1 MAFVNQQIK
10 KQLAPAIKDVLKK
23 YGVKGSISVSNHSTL
38 CVTLTSGD
46 INLCEGKARVYF
58 QVNEYQLDNH
68 YDGVVRDFFKELA
81 DAMRGPDFFDHS
93 DSMTDYFHLSHYIRI
108 SVGRFDKPYVCN
120 TKEAA

>member
-1 MAFVNQQIK
+1 MAFMNQQIK

-46 INLCEGKARVYF
+46 INLCEGKARDYF

-68 YDGVVRDFFKELA
+68 YDGVVRDF
-81 DAMRGPDFFDHS
+81 
-93 DSMTDYFHLSHYIRI
+93 LSTSLIAGASCFLICWFTKAIIYILFPI
-108 SVGRFDKPYVCN
+108 C
-120 TKEAA
+120 